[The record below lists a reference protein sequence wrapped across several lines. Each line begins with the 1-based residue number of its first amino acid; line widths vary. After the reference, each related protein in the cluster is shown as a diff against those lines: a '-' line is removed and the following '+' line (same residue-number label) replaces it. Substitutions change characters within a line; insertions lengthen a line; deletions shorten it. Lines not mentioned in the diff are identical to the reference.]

1 MAEERVI
8 RIKGDL
14 SQAEQSFKE
23 LTDTIREQKDI
34 LISLE
39 EEAFR
44 LQKTLDNTP
53 KNQIAAQTQL
63 KDKLKEVN
71 TEIKDQRL
79 ALKRLNLEKQN
90 QKADISF
97 QKRQG
102 FITKELIKS
111 RRNTAALNM
120 VTNGYFGSLQKG
132 VKLLRLTRLGFISA
146 AKGVGVFSK
155 ALIATGIGAIVV
167 AVGLL
172 VANFDKLKEL
182 VNGVSSE
189 TTNLLKDQQK
199 SVELEEKKLE
209 TINGQENILKQQGKS
224 EKEIL
229 QLKIQQTQQVI
240 GQLEAQLE
248 TQKQIRKSQIETAE
262 RNKSI
267 LSGILQALTFPL
279 ATLLEAVDSV
289 GRALGQDFGLREGLY
304 NGVAGLLFD
313 PEKTKEEG
321 DKTVEETEKKLLKLK
336 NSLAGFQLSVQAIDT
351 KTDADTKKQLL
362 NQEQEFQDR
371 LEAIRLGG
379 IATQEQLRQEEL
391 RKNREYYQELMND
404 AIAIFGLGSSEY
416 LALLNA
422 FNMKQEE
429 INGKYADANVEIAE
443 KESMAKE
450 EQLVYY
456 ADALASI
463 GTLIGKETASGKA
476 LAVAASLINT
486 YAAIAGNLKAFSGVP
501 VPGYAIAQAVA
512 TGIQGFMAVKNILAT
527 KIPGQSGGGSVSG
540 GQPITA
546 SAPSFNIVGATPT
559 SQLASAIGDQQQEP
573 VQAYVVSQDV
583 TSAQSLE
590 NNIIEGATLGD

>member
-146 AKGVGVFSK
+146 ARGVGVFSK